1 VIETYSAK
9 LPRNAGPIPSLPFAE
24 LSLGEILVCPI
35 RAHIQDLQHFEAFRD
50 FAESVTYAGTTPG
63 RLPTPPASTIP
74 SVSFAFSWQAPVC
87 RVSKFPTLYQRWRVS
102 SLSWVHD
109 KKVMGHAAL

>member
-1 VIETYSAK
+1 MLVPLRDVQGDSVVTHAFVRVIETYSAK

-63 RLPTPPASTIP
+63 RLPTPPPPRS
-74 SVSFAFSWQAPVC
+74 
-87 RVSKFPTLYQRWRVS
+87 
-102 SLSWVHD
+102 
-109 KKVMGHAAL
+109 